1 MAAGG
6 TPMSE
11 PSKSHLAALVERR
24 HGIAPTRGEEVHVLL
39 DRPGERPVERV
50 VHVFDLPGQASPYRA
65 LAWVERTPD
74 GAGRIVTK
82 IHGPDWRSN
91 EEVLSSARLRDRKS

>member
-1 MAAGG
+1 
-6 TPMSE
+6 MSQ

-39 DRPGERPVERV
+39 DRPDARPGERPIERV

-65 LAWVERTPD
+65 LAWVERAPD
-74 GAGRIVTK
+74 GRERVVTR

-91 EEVLSSARLRDRKS
+91 EAVLSAARLRDGRR

>member
-1 MAAGG
+1 
-6 TPMSE
+6 MSQ

-24 HGIAPTRGEEVHVLL
+24 HGLRPTRGEEVHLRI

-65 LAWVERTPD
+65 LAWIDRAADGRERV
-74 GAGRIVTK
+74 VTK

-91 EEVLSSARLRDRKS
+91 EAILRSSCPRDSRR

>member
-1 MAAGG
+1 
-6 TPMSE
+6 MSQ

-24 HGIAPTRGEEVHVLL
+24 HGLKPTRGEEVHVLI

-65 LAWVERTPD
+65 LVWVDRAADGRERV
-74 GAGRIVTK
+74 VTM
-82 IHGPDWRSN
+82 IHGPDWRGN
-91 EEVLSSARLRDRKS
+91 ETILSSTSSRDGRR